1 MPTRY
6 VVANMIDINEEYKDM
21 GWKDVVDDGTAESLY
36 TYKESIPQVVLFKGP
51 YGCGKNL
58 LAYLLARELPSVEIH
73 VRNTADNTA
82 KGAEELISQYSA
94 PPFMPEVHQVCVL
107 NEFTLFRKDA
117 QAKFKDV
124 FQAPPRRT
132 YFFVCTNE
140 PENILADVYSRFQL
154 VVEVSRLTEDKAFE
168 LADRLCKK
176 YEVGLHKKKKL
187 AIAKGSGGVPRT
199 IRNVILA
206 VKSSKDGNE
215 DFINKML
222 EQYSVEDNHK
232 AFMDFFWWLTKK
244 RGIITGAGPVK
255 EAFEAT
261 GMEADAFRYK
271 MLGMIYNSFLGTRGT
286 WDIYLDLLPPL
297 QKGVEKHDLLVRLVR
312 LANRS

>member
-1 MPTRY
+1 
-6 VVANMIDINEEYKDM
+6 MIDINEEYKDM

-36 TYKESIPQVVLFKGP
+36 TFKEDIPQVVLFKGP

-58 LAYLLARELPSVEIH
+58 LAYLLARELPNVTIH

-94 PPFMPEVHQVCVL
+94 PPFVPDVHQVCVL

-140 PENILADVYSRFQL
+140 PEAILADVHSRFQL

-168 LADRLCKK
+168 LTDSLCKK
-176 YEVGLHKKKKL
+176 YQVGLHKKKKL

-199 IRNVILA
+199 IRNVVLSIL
-206 VKSSKDGNE
+206 KSKNANE

-222 EQYSVEDNHK
+222 DTYSVEDNHK
-232 AFMDFFWWLTKK
+232 AFMDLFWFMTGTK
-244 RGIITGAGPVK
+244 RGYISPKIMK
-255 EAFEAT
+255 DKYEAT
-261 GMEADAFRYK
+261 GLEADAYRYK
-271 MLGMIYNSFLGTRGT
+271 MLGMIYNSFLETKGAYQ
-286 WDIYLDLLPPL
+286 IYLALLPPL
-297 QKGVEKHDLLVRLVR
+297 QKGVEKHDLIVR
-312 LANRS
+312 LADLANRR